1 MTRPIREVLATLPSG
16 AQGVAL
22 TDEEL
27 AKYLRDHCDRDVDQA
42 REKRHRTRDA
52 FYHDGGLDEMHEVV
66 RGAFKDPKIVER
78 ICRMLPL
85 AQFSNPTKRIVGEL
99 ATVYAEPAKRKVG
112 GDDAN
117 RARYTAIVSAAS
129 IDEQMD
135 KACHAFNLHRA
146 ILIGPRVRP
155 SADGSPEVVID
166 VCSAANA
173 RPVMHPNDNTQV
185 VGWLTRIQ
193 YRTVRGASPRAPAWL
208 LTTDHEWE
216 QLDEKMQPITG
227 TREAHGLGVN
237 RWIPITDSL
246 HAPDFWPGNDGEDLV
261 SAHKATWLIEAL
273 MIKETRTAS
282 RVPVV
287 QGDTSTMPR
296 GVGMDS
302 AEVMEAPEGT
312 TITTV
317 DIGTD
322 IKVYMDAAD
331 HSLERAGNNYGLS
344 LAALKHQGVQSAE
357 ARELMLAPV
366 RDRRGRQV
374 KIFRR
379 AEAQL
384 ARTIAAVLAK
394 YAPGYGFDAVEWSI
408 GFGEARVQLSRK
420 ERLDL
425 FFAERK
431 ASLADSVEFLMSEDP
446 DKTAEQAWAEILEH
460 IRVETMVQVARRPL
474 MAISGALGG
483 EAARA
488 DGADPGGPH
497 DAPDA
502 EAGDSPHT
510 EAAAKS
516 TDLSWVEEV
525 VNAA

>member
-22 TDEEL
+22 TDDEL
-27 AKYLRDHCDRDVDQA
+27 AAYLRAHCDRDVDQA
-42 REKRHRTRDA
+42 REKRHRIRDA
-52 FYHDGGLDEMHEVV
+52 FYHDDGLEEMKEVV

-78 ICRMLPL
+78 VCRMLPL

-117 RARYTAIVSAAS
+117 QTRYAAIAAAAS
-129 IDEQMD
+129 LDEQMD

-146 ILIGPRVRP
+146 ILVGPRVRVA
-155 SADGSPEVVID
+155 ADGSPEVVLD

-193 YRTVRGASPRAPAWL
+193 YRTVRGASARTPVWL

-216 QLDEKMQPITG
+216 ALDEKMQPITG
-227 TREAHGLGVN
+227 TREEHGLGIN

-394 YAPGYGFDAVEWSI
+394 YAPAYAFTVDAWSVD
-408 GFGEARVQLSRK
+408 FGEARVQLSRK
-420 ERLDL
+420 ERLAL
-425 FFAERK
+425 FFEER
-431 ASLADSVEFLMSEDP
+431 AAGLTDSVEYKMTEDP
-446 DKTAEQAWAEILEH
+446 DLTADQAWAEILEH
-460 IRVETMVQVARRPL
+460 IRVETMVQVAKRPL
-474 MAISGALGG
+474 QAISGALG
-483 EAARA
+483 AAAVRA
-488 DGADPGGPH
+488 DTN
-497 DAPDA
+497 
-502 EAGDSPHT
+502 AGDVANGSPPSESTAEGEPVET
-510 EAAAKS
+510 E
-516 TDLSWVEEV
+516 DMSWVEEV